1 MKVLSALVAA
11 VLAFGTIGAL
21 ADDWRLYQ
29 NERYGTTIEY
39 PPSFKPL
46 PPPDNNDGRKFES
59 ADGGAFS
66 VFASFNA
73 LDYSLVEY
81 RDSILKNLDAGSVV
95 TYQAQSQTDGDDWFV
110 ISGTKGD
117 DIFYEKHR
125 LSYRGEM
132 IESLVI
138 SYPASLKATYDP
150 IVARMAKSFRSG
162 SGFQTPTR
170 KR

>member
-11 VLAFGTIGAL
+11 VLACGTVGAS

-29 NERYGTTIEY
+29 NERYGTTIDC

-59 ADGGAFS
+59 ADGASFS

-73 LDYSLVEY
+73 LDYSLAQY
-81 RDSILKNLDAGSVV
+81 RDSVLKNLDAGSVV
-95 TYQAQSQTDGDDWFV
+95 TYQAQGRTDGDDWFV

-132 IESLVI
+132 IEGLVI

-150 IVARMAKSFRSG
+150 MVARMAKSFRSG
-162 SGFQTPTR
+162 SGFQTPTS

>member
-1 MKVLSALVAA
+1 MKIMSALVAA
-11 VLAFGTIGAL
+11 VLGCGIVGAA
-21 ADDWRLYQ
+21 ADDWGIYQ

-39 PPSFKPL
+39 PASFKPL

-59 ADGGAFS
+59 ADGGIFS

-73 LDYSLVEY
+73 LDYSLAEY
-81 RDSILKNLDAGSVV
+81 RDFILKNLDAGSVV
-95 TYQAQSQTDGDDWFV
+95 TYQAQGRTDGDDWFV

-132 IESLVI
+132 MEGLVI
-138 SYPASLKATYDP
+138 SYPAQLKETYDP

-162 SGFQTPTR
+162 RGFQTPSR
-170 KR
+170 RR